1 MEPRLRGA
9 PEQLARTRDGP
20 YYTRAMVVR
29 MGATTTVRLSDEER
43 GMLAQ
48 LVPDFGDQS
57 GVIKHGIRM
66 LADEQQRRRAL
77 RELLSEWELDSGPV
91 DEGSVAAMTEL
102 YFAE

>member
-1 MEPRLRGA
+1 MESRLRGV
-9 PEQLARTRDGP
+9 PGQLARTRDGL
-20 YYTRAMVVR
+20 YYARAMVVC

-66 LADEQQRRRAL
+66 LAEQQQRRRVL
-77 RELLSEWELDSGPV
+77 RELLSGWALDSGPV
-91 DEGSVAAMTEL
+91 DEESVAAMTEL